1 MRTDRTKSSNRN
13 RNKKKFNL
21 NIKLDKR
28 QKTIA
33 VIVLVVLILVG
44 ATYGRKIIKLKME
57 NAALKQQQ
65 EELQSEKNAKTKEYK
80 SINSEDYIREQ
91 ARKKLRLLNRD
102 EKIYNF
108 EEDSGGEN

>member
-1 MRTDRTKSSNRN
+1 MTTKRTKSNNRI
-13 RNKKKFNL
+13 REKKKRNHS
-21 NIKLDKR
+21 IKLNKQ

-44 ATYGRKIIKLKME
+44 ATYGRRIIKLKME

-65 EELQSEKNAKTKEYK
+65 EELKAEKSARTKEYQN
-80 SINSEDYIREQ
+80 INSEDYIREQ
-91 ARKKLRLLNRD
+91 ARKKLRLLNKD

-108 EEDSGGEN
+108 EGDSGEEN

>member
-1 MRTDRTKSSNRN
+1 MKTDRTKSNNRKK
-13 RNKKKFNL
+13 NKKKFSL
-21 NIKLDKR
+21 NIKLNQR

-33 VIVLVVLILVG
+33 VIVLILLILVG

-65 EELQSEKNAKTKEYK
+65 EELKSEKNAKMKEYK

-91 ARKKLRLLNRD
+91 ARKKLRLLNKD
-102 EKIYNF
+102 EKVYKF
-108 EEDSGGEN
+108 EGDSGEEN